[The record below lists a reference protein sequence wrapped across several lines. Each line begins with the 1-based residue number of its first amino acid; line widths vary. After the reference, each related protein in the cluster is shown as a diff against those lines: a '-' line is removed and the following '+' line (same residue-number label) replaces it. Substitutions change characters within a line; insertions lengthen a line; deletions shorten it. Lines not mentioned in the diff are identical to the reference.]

1 MIKAIVLHRPNLID
15 LIEEGDYVNGYR
27 VKETGIYT
35 EKEVVEIYAVC
46 HNLKEIENKLV
57 NKKWYVL
64 DNVDLM
70 PLRNC
75 KNDSI
80 KSVVTKEQF
89 NSVMYKVKE

>member
-1 MIKAIVLHRPNLID
+1 M
-15 LIEEGDYVNGYR
+15 NGYR

-35 EKEVVEIYAVC
+35 EKEIVDIYAVC
-46 HNLKEIENKLV
+46 SNLKEIENKLI

-64 DNVDLM
+64 DNCDLL

-80 KSVVTKEQF
+80 KSIVTKEQF
-89 NSVMYKVKE
+89 EQMKYIVGDE